1 MDDNQNTA
9 YRCDVWNYKIVQP
22 HRVCPNR
29 IVTALRLFPRCIFC
43 NLQGSQVEGLRKRLG
58 WSKREM
64 ARRLQI
70 PWKTYQE
77 VSTFRRSGKRS
88 DIYSKVQDFIDEVLE
103 SPGKYIRL
111 EMIEELTSSPL
122 DFFNRYI
129 GAFPWEEDGKW
140 PLPVWAEEGKIKPS
154 DGVGAKSSKV
164 ANGEQKETEIKV
176 SMAL

>member
-9 YRCDVWNYKIVQP
+9 YRCEVWNYEIVQP
-22 HRVCPNR
+22 YRVCPNR
-29 IVTALRLFPRCIFC
+29 IAKALRLFPRCIFC

-88 DIYSKVQDFIDEVLE
+88 DIYSKVQDFIEEVLE

-111 EMIEELTSSPL
+111 EMIKELTASPL
-122 DFFNRYI
+122 DFFNKYI
-129 GAFPWEEDGKW
+129 GEFPWEDGGKW
-140 PLPVWAEEGKIKPS
+140 PSPAWVIETKIKPS
-154 DGVGAKSSKV
+154 NGVGARSPKGTIS
-164 ANGEQKETEIKV
+164 EQKGTEIRASV
-176 SMAL
+176 AL